1 MKKSIDAISPAI
13 AQKLID
19 FRGYDFAVSLTYAKV
34 IKCNAKDRQTKA
46 PFNGEIVAVQ
56 KYANVGFG
64 ADYGNAVRNRLKK
77 AGSNVEFTADALPY
91 GEWIEGS
98 KTAIMS
104 KTNGAQIRF
113 YRQANTK
120 VSVQYYLNGKL
131 TLKENLPD
139 VMPLERKQSSAK
151 QEAQGLPQEAQAKP
165 FNLILSQI
173 EAVNGTKF

>member
-1 MKKSIDAISPAI
+1 MKKSINTI
-13 AQKLID
+13 APVLAEKLIN
-19 FRGYDFAVSLTYAKV
+19 FRGYDFAVSLTYAK
-34 IKCNAKDRQTKA
+34 IEKTNKKCRKTGI

-77 AGSNVEFTADALPY
+77 AGSNVEFTADSLPY
-91 GEWIEGS
+91 GEWVEGS

-104 KTNGAQIRF
+104 KTSGMQVRF

-120 VSVQYYLNGKL
+120 VSVQYYLNGQL
-131 TLKENLPD
+131 TRKEDLPD
-139 VMPLERKQSSAK
+139 VLQNRKQSSAK
-151 QEAQGLPQEAQAKP
+151 QEAHGLPQEAQAKP